1 MRALY
6 DICKGELHCK
16 TQNSGTKQPIAALS
30 YATYSKKILAQKKYF
45 FPTVAAAA
53 AAYVATGWQRSART
67 LFF

>member
-30 YATYSKKILAQKKYF
+30 YATCSKKILAQKIYF
-45 FPTVAAAA
+45 FPTV
-53 AAYVATGWQRSART
+53 AAYVATGWQRSARN
-67 LFF
+67 FFYGK